1 VRARTLLR
9 AGGLAAAAAGVAAAT
24 SSGRGGELDTLAF
37 DGMYRRG
44 GGAMD
49 AVALATTELGS
60 IWASAGAAAVLAL
73 FDRRRVAARA
83 FAAAGAAWLL
93 GQAAKRVVLRPRP
106 YVARPDEV
114 RPMILLPRA
123 TSWPS
128 SHPMVLLAFVTVAG
142 RELGASRPARAML
155 SGLAGLV
162 GATRPYLGV
171 HYPSDVIGGLLLG
184 RAVGEMLSDGAVVID
199 GDH

>member
-1 VRARTLLR
+1 VF
-9 AGGLAAAAAGVAAAT
+9 AAAAGGVAAAT
-24 SSGRGGELDTLAF
+24 SSGRGGELDTRAF

-44 GGAMD
+44 GRAMD

-73 FDRRRVAARA
+73 LDRRRVAARA
-83 FAAAGAAWLL
+83 FVAAGAAWLL

-106 YVARPDEV
+106 YVARPDAV
-114 RPMILLPRA
+114 RPMILPPRA

-142 RELGASRPARAML
+142 RELEASRAARAML

-162 GATRPYLGV
+162 GATRSYLGV